1 MDKQPSDN
9 MNNLAELLPEGLTE
23 HAMDEIAKLVD
34 SVISERVDSEVNDLI
49 TKVNGFLRMKV
60 DDIKQ
65 YALQEL
71 AQDEEFVR
79 NGHIYENMKSM
90 MSIELDENDKTTAI
104 SDLVNVNEEAQENV
118 STLTSEM
125 DRLMEE
131 NEKLLS
137 VTDVLQDKI
146 KLLEQEKI
154 DLKEETASLVESQQL
169 PFESSEKAVMVS
181 NSVDGPVTADKEE
194 IQNINE
200 FLTPEVMRFMPIAE
214 G

>member
-23 HAMDEIAKLVD
+23 HAMDEIAKLVYA
-34 SVISERVDSEVNDLI
+34 VISERVDSDVNDLI

-104 SDLVNVNEEAQENV
+104 SDLVNINEEAQENV
-118 STLTSEM
+118 SKLTSEL

-131 NEKLLS
+131 NEKLFS

-214 G
+214 